1 MCVRERE
8 CVRACVLEVTGKTSN
23 EVPHST
29 FVCIISR
36 VLLFYCLCTSVDP
49 VLFCIMRFGH
59 TLCVGAFVFIR
70 EIILHLH
77 LITLP
82 LSVLLSV
89 LCMCSRQCSSRLLG
103 FFEAEDVQTRT
114 VKADTL
120 RVSAALA
127 TGLCHRAP
135 VPRPSL
141 GHHLPPPSP
150 TLPLLAASVVRFPS
164 GLSPAS
170 PSPPSPSSPPPEL
183 TRGCLALAVDQ

>member
-1 MCVRERE
+1 M
-8 CVRACVLEVTGKTSN
+8 
-23 EVPHST
+23 
-29 FVCIISR
+29 
-36 VLLFYCLCTSVDP
+36 VLLFYYLCTFVDP
-49 VLFCIMRFGH
+49 IMFCIMRFGH

-70 EIILHLH
+70 EIILHIH

-82 LSVLLSV
+82 VSVLLSV
-89 LCMCSRQCSSRLLG
+89 LCMCSCQCSSRLLG

-141 GHHLPPPSP
+141 GHHLPPPP
-150 TLPLLAASVVRFPS
+150 HPITHFT
-164 GLSPAS
+164 
-170 PSPPSPSSPPPEL
+170 PPSPRPSSASPPACHPPPPL
-183 TRGCLALAVDQ
+183 PRPLHLPNLLGAVLLWLLVDQ